1 MPSNFTFLQAEP
13 QFRDFA
19 DAAVEAERAM
29 AFSPETAAIY
39 ARKALETAVVW
50 VYEHD
55 EALRLPERPQV
66 SSLIHD
72 EAFREIIEP
81 ELFPLLKYVIRMG
94 NFAVHTASHMG
105 RAEALL
111 SLKDLFAFLSWVAY
125 CYATS
130 YEERTFNEA
139 LVPTAGADARAV
151 KLARARL
158 AAARK
163 EAEAAQAKLA
173 AREEELS
180 EREAVLTAQKD
191 ALDEQT
197 QALSEKER
205 ALAKAQQEN
214 ERLRKEME
222 ELRRAHQAARS
233 FAVGRF
239 LAIALFHHAAQYAE
253 GQRRFGGGAGFGDDI
268 EGDPLALA

>member
-19 DAAVEAERAM
+19 DVAVEAERAM

-111 SLKDLFAFLSWVAY
+111 SLKDLFAFLSWVRR
-125 CYATS
+125 
-130 YEERTFNEA
+130 RTRS
-139 LVPTAGADARAV
+139 GRSARRSCRR
-151 KLARARL
+151 RARM
-158 AAARK
+158 R
-163 EAEAAQAKLA
+163 
-173 AREEELS
+173 
-180 EREAVLTAQKD
+180 
-191 ALDEQT
+191 
-197 QALSEKER
+197 
-205 ALAKAQQEN
+205 
-214 ERLRKEME
+214 
-222 ELRRAHQAARS
+222 
-233 FAVGRF
+233 GR
-239 LAIALFHHAAQYAE
+239 
-253 GQRRFGGGAGFGDDI
+253 
-268 EGDPLALA
+268 

>member
-19 DAAVEAERAM
+19 DVAVEAERAM

-139 LVPTAGADARAV
+139 LVPTAGADMPIMCCTARTSGRSPSSRRSAP
-151 KLARARL
+151 RGRRL
-158 AAARK
+158 
-163 EAEAAQAKLA
+163 
-173 AREEELS
+173 
-180 EREAVLTAQKD
+180 
-191 ALDEQT
+191 
-197 QALSEKER
+197 
-205 ALAKAQQEN
+205 
-214 ERLRKEME
+214 
-222 ELRRAHQAARS
+222 
-233 FAVGRF
+233 F
-239 LAIALFHHAAQYAE
+239 LAGRSRAAH
-253 GQRRFGGGAGFGDDI
+253 G
-268 EGDPLALA
+268 